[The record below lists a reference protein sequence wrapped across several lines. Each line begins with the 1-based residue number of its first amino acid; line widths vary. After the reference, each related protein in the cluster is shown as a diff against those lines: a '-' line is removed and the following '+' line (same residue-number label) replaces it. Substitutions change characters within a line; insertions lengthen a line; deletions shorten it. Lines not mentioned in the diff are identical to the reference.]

1 MSESAQAASSG
12 TALHDLLAPLGEAS
26 YSEARC
32 AEMADLIDEIRS
44 LKTAR
49 NAVVLAHNYQRPEIF
64 QVADF
69 VGDSLELARQATTVE
84 AEVIVFCGVHFMAE
98 TAKILNPTRR
108 VILPDLRAGCSLA
121 DSVTAED
128 LAERK
133 AELRAIYPD
142 LAVVGY
148 VNTTAD
154 VKAECDACCTSSNAV
169 RVVEALPS
177 EHILFVPDRNLAAH
191 VQSQTRK
198 TIIAWDGNCY
208 VHQQIT
214 PEQIAA
220 VRKALPRVKILA
232 HPECR
237 ADVLAL
243 ADAVLSTSG
252 MVRYATESPDR
263 EFLIVTECGL
273 SDRLLLEVP
282 EKRFYKSCKLCAYMK
297 MITLEGTRDALR
309 DLAPEITLPEEVR
322 VRAPSKR
329 CSRWAGER
337 TGGACRRGRRGRP
350 HRARGGAAR
359 VAGAGARRPVRRL
372 VGAPWRTRA
381 RIRVA
386 RGRRPTGAGGPDD
399 PPRHSPRA
407 ALHLRPA
414 GA

>member
-1 MSESAQAASSG
+1 MTATPITAPTSAELQ
-12 TALHDLLAPLGEAS
+12 TMLTPLGDAS
-26 YSEARC
+26 YSAARC
-32 AEMADLIDEIRS
+32 EALAETIAEVLA
-44 LKTAR
+44 LKRER
-49 NAVVLAHNYQRPEIF
+49 NAVILAHNYQRPEIF

-69 VGDSLELARQATTVE
+69 IGDSLELARQATRVD
-84 AEVIVFCGVHFMAE
+84 AETIVFCGVHFMAE

-121 DSVTAED
+121 DSVTAEE
-128 LAERK
+128 LAARK
-133 AELRAIYPD
+133 AELRAVYPD

-169 RVVEALPS
+169 HVVEALPS
-177 EHILFVPDRNLAAH
+177 EHILFVPDRNLAAY

-198 TIIAWDGNCY
+198 SIIAWDGNCY
-208 VHQQIT
+208 VHHQIT

-220 VRKALPRVKILA
+220 VRAALPQVRVLA

-252 MVRYATESPDR
+252 MVRYARERPER

-282 EKRFYKSCKLCAYMK
+282 GKRFYKSCKLCQYMK

-309 DLAPEITLPEEVR
+309 DLAPAIDIPEAVR
-322 VRAPSKR
+322 VRA
-329 CSRWAGER
+329 A
-337 TGGACRRGRRGRP
+337 
-350 HRARGGAAR
+350 
-359 VAGAGARRPVRRL
+359 
-372 VGAPWRTRA
+372 
-381 RIRVA
+381 
-386 RGRRPTGAGGPDD
+386 
-399 PPRHSPRA
+399 A
-407 ALHLRPA
+407 ALERMLEL
-414 GA
+414 GG